1 MIFRWLHNRKYKN
14 NPMCP
19 CKWRM
24 VSVEH
29 NHHDNYWICKWEKCK
44 WEAFS
49 TTSGKTRWGSN

>member
-29 NHHDNYWICKWEKCK
+29 GHYDGYWVCKWESCK
-44 WEAFS
+44 WEAFN
-49 TTSGKTRWGSN
+49 TTSGKTRWWSN